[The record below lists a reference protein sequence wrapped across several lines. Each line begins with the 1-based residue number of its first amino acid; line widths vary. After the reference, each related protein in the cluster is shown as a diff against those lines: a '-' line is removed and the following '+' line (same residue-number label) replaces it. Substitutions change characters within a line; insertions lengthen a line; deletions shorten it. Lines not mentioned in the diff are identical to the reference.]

1 MAIGLIGY
9 LAVGTSSGG
18 SHAWSRQREML
29 NGISVGA
36 PPDLLNALGQ
46 SWGLSTF
53 SPRALQEHGY
63 AAFIEMLR
71 ASLRHVGGLRIDH
84 VLGLR
89 RLWLVPEDRQG
100 VVEGKSV
107 SVRVAL
113 GWCRFLKQ
121 KKQSTTKKNK

>member
-1 MAIGLIGY
+1 MAIGLIGD

-89 RLWLVPEDRQG
+89 RLWLVPEGADPIERSEERR
-100 VVEGKSV
+100 VGKRCV
-107 SVRVAL
+107 SR
-113 GWCRFLKQ
+113 GNNRG
-121 KKQSTTKKNK
+121 SPD

>member
-89 RLWLVPEDRQG
+89 RLWLVPEGADPIEGAYLRYPLDDLLQSGRASCRDR
-100 VVEGKSV
+100 VCPYV
-107 SVRVAL
+107 
-113 GWCRFLKQ
+113 
-121 KKQSTTKKNK
+121 

>member
-89 RLWLVPEDRQG
+89 RLWLVPEG
-100 VVEGKSV
+100 AGPLEGAYLRYPLDDLPQIGRASCRE
-107 SVRVAL
+107 RV
-113 GWCRFLKQ
+113 CQ
-121 KKQSTTKKNK
+121 YV